1 MYQKW
6 YHQKTTLKAYSNP
19 RANGINAI
27 TVREGDT
34 LLEVLLTNGTNEI
47 MLASKAGKLVRF
59 NESNVRPMG
68 RNAAGVRGQNVS
80 DKGNEVIGMIAM
92 PDQLSNV
99 MVVSEKGYG
108 KRSDID
114 EYRVTKRGGK
124 GVKTIN
130 VTEKTGNLIAIK
142 AVTDKDDLMIIN
154 KSGIIIRLAVADL
167 RVIGRAT
174 QGVRLINLK
183 ETDEIAAVTKVDVE
197 EEVVGEINE
206 GGEPAD
212 STSTASP
219 ENEGNSTPDSDDA
232 IDGKEID
239 TPTDEQ

>member
-1 MYQKW
+1 
-6 YHQKTTLKAYSNP
+6 
-19 RANGINAI
+19 
-27 TVREGDT
+27 
-34 LLEVLLTNGTNEI
+34 

-92 PDQLSNV
+92 PDKLSNV

-108 KRSDID
+108 KRSDLE

-130 VTEKTGNLIAIK
+130 VTEKTGSLIAIK

-154 KSGIIIRLAVADL
+154 KSGIIIRLAVVDL

-183 ETDEIAAVTKVDVE
+183 ATDEIAAVTKVDKE
-197 EEVVGEINE
+197 EEVVGEVAE
-206 GGEPAD
+206 GEV
-212 STSTASP
+212 TS
-219 ENEGNSTPDSDDA
+219 ETPDADA
-232 IDGKEID
+232 GTDNTTPPDADATDDGKEID
-239 TPTDEQ
+239 KPTDEQ